1 MAPRILTVVG
11 GFPCGHTVMLQRRP
25 NWFSRKK
32 GPRGTGTV
40 LLARARPPPSQ
51 PGGSQRRDPGGLD
64 EPGPP
69 WATWSTNAVH
79 QPARS
84 GVPLLT
90 QQLLQAQDPDPQGC
104 HCQPD
109 PRAASS
115 SHWVTSQN
123 SALLVGSGARRG
135 SAPPAALVPCPP
147 GVATQRRSTAAAE
160 AGGASPWPRAPA
172 LSRPWRAVE
181 PQARRARRLAALARE
196 LWEQDVAPCTRVPGS
211 GPRCCS
217 HPALQDPACHRGA
230 QSRLCLR
237 APEAAARN
245 SRWLRGA

>member
-1 MAPRILTVVG
+1 MGTRLCCRDVLTGSRERRGPGAPGQCCWPGR
-11 GFPCGHTVMLQRRP
+11 
-25 NWFSRKK
+25 
-32 GPRGTGTV
+32 GPRPASQEAASAKT
-40 LLARARPPPSQ
+40 PEDWPSQ
-51 PGGSQRRDPGGLD
+51 VPLGQHSQQMP
-64 EPGPP
+64 
-69 WATWSTNAVH
+69 STNQH
-79 QPARS
+79 
-84 GVPLLT
+84 VPEC
-90 QQLLQAQDPDPQGC
+90 PC
-104 HCQPD
+104 S
-109 PRAASS
+109 RSS
-115 SHWVTSQN
+115 SCRRRTPT
-123 SALLVGSGARRG
+123 LRGATANRTPEPPHPATGLQVRTLPRRG

>member
-1 MAPRILTVVG
+1 
-11 GFPCGHTVMLQRRP
+11 MLQRRP

-32 GPRGTGTV
+32 GPLGHRDSAAGQGEAPAPPARRQPAPRPPRTG
-40 LLARARPPPSQ
+40 RARSPL
-51 PGGSQRRDPGGLD
+51 GNMVNKCR
-64 EPGPP
+64 
-69 WATWSTNAVH
+69 H

-84 GVPLLT
+84 GVPVLT

-172 LSRPWRAVE
+172 RSRPWRAVE

-230 QSRLCLR
+230 QARLCLR
-237 APEAAARN
+237 APEAAA
-245 SRWLRGA
+245 

>member
-1 MAPRILTVVG
+1 MATRLCCRDVLTG
-11 GFPCGHTVMLQRRP
+11 SQERR
-25 NWFSRKK
+25 
-32 GPRGTGTV
+32 GPWGTGTV
-40 LLARARPPPSQ
+40 LLARARPPPRQ
-51 PGGSQRRDPGGLD
+51 PGGSQRRDPGGLA

-69 WATWSTNAVH
+69 WATWSTNAATNQHVPECPCSCSSPCRRRTPTLRGATANRTPEPPH
-79 QPARS
+79 PAT
-84 GVPLLT
+84 G
-90 QQLLQAQDPDPQGC
+90 LQVRTLP
-104 HCQPD
+104 
-109 PRAASS
+109 
-115 SHWVTSQN
+115 
-123 SALLVGSGARRG
+123 RRG

-181 PQARRARRLAALARE
+181 PQARQARRLAALARE
-196 LWEQDVAPCTRVPGS
+196 LWEQDVAPCTHVPGS

-245 SRWLRGA
+245 LRWLRGA